1 MVTAR
6 LFVNSH
12 STKGS
17 CLPPAKLP
25 FSRRGNG
32 VPGRSLVGTK
42 VPLRLLPEVKSR
54 RTVSPSARVV
64 TNFHHF
70 GVQTGRTC
78 CTPPK
83 HNASIGVGGSHRR
96 SSPAGSQIGRGF
108 AIGLRYTRSHASQA
122 PEGKKG
128 GSSETFVGTTLPP
141 LYIIFLYKYINY
153 NQN

>member
-1 MVTAR
+1 MVAAAEQMVTAR

-17 CLPPAKLP
+17 CLPPTKLP

-64 TNFHHF
+64 TNFHHL
-70 GVQTGRTC
+70 GCRQAEPAAPHPNTMLLLGSAGLTAVPRQQAARLDV
-78 CTPPK
+78 
-83 HNASIGVGGSHRR
+83 ASR
-96 SSPAGSQIGRGF
+96 
-108 AIGLRYTRSHASQA
+108 
-122 PEGKKG
+122 
-128 GSSETFVGTTLPP
+128 
-141 LYIIFLYKYINY
+141 
-153 NQN
+153 